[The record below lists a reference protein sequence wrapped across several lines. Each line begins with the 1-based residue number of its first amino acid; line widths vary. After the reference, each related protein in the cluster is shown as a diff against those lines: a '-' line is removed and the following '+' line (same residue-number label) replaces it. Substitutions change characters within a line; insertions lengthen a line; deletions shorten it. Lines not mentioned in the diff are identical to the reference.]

1 MLRGTRGLFAGLLL
15 APTLSGCT
23 VPYAGAGHD
32 GEDFSDGHIYVT
44 DMLGTG
50 CEYDAEEQ
58 GIVFKFTLTGHKDAD
73 MIAEVHRARPG
84 ADEHHP
90 GPVIAS
96 ERLPIRD
103 GKYDNPITMVVPLEE
118 SAYDAARTRCL
129 LQTENYG
136 PDVMNAP

>member
-1 MLRGTRGLFAGLLL
+1 MRGTRGLFGGMLL
-15 APTLSGCT
+15 ASVLSGCT
-23 VPYAGAGHD
+23 VPYAGGGHD
-32 GEDFSDGHIYVT
+32 GEDFGDGHIYVT
-44 DMLGTG
+44 DMLGHG
-50 CEYDAEEQ
+50 CEYDAAEK
-58 GIVFKFTLTGHKDAD
+58 GTVFMFTLTGHKDAD
-73 MIAEVHRARPG
+73 MIAEVHRARRG

-118 SAYDAARTRCL
+118 SDYDAARTRCV

-136 PDVMNAP
+136 PDIINAP